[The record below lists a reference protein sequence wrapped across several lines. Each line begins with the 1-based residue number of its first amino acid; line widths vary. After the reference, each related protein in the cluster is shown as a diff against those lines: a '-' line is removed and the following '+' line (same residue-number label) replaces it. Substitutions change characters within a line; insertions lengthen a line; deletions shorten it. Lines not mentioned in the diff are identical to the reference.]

1 VAGSN
6 SADEGATD
14 AGAAQVF
21 NAVTGA
27 WVRKLLPPVP
37 SLSLRFGEAVAIA
50 GDLALIGAPG
60 DGIGTL
66 HIYNLKT
73 GTLVRTLTP
82 APGDG
87 ALGDQFGCAVSVAGN
102 LALIG
107 SRADDFNQGSAYV
120 FNLQTGFQLAK
131 LTDSSGAA
139 GDYFGTCVAAEGTIG
154 VVSAPN
160 ADGNTGEFVVFDL
173 TSFTTVVKVP
183 PAGALPGTAAGSSLA
198 VSGGKV
204 FAGGPN
210 SPNDGK
216 VFVYDVATEA
226 QRVLQPS
233 DSVAGD
239 YFGGAV
245 SVDQGIL
252 LATADSNGGGVY
264 LFDVSSPSNVE
275 FKRLPRPDNEADS
288 IGQAL
293 ALVGNTAVIASA
305 RDKTQVSNAGALFI
319 YKPLTRPLPLTKV
332 TAKGDYAPGAQDS
345 SFNVF
350 SDVIQ
355 NPDGEIAFFSS
366 LAGPGSNRNKDVG
379 FWGTLEPDRYLRLG
393 LKTRTSPLLAVSTV
407 LNNEASRAVF
417 VGRWNAAAPGDKIVY
432 LDDGVGSSVVFSSAI
447 PVSEFPAS
455 GIALAGAT
463 PANFLRVVQGN
474 NAVAPYLA
482 TACTLRL
489 GLGGTSATSDSGLVI
504 RHLQAGTNNAE
515 REGTLAGAT
524 GLTYG
529 QFTDQ
534 LAQYSTNAAYTTA
547 VVGPSSTNQA
557 IFVKNGFGAP
567 KKAAQKGDTVSNG
580 AGDPVNGVT
589 FSSFVG
595 VSADD
600 VDGVLYRAM
609 IEGTGVDRTNNE
621 GLWRFRF
628 GDENRRLILRKG
640 VDLGLNAP
648 NYVGIPSL
656 AGVKIARFIAFW
668 QTNSQQLVFVQLTG
682 TGVNKTNDQALIL
695 FQSFGVADAPL
706 VLLREGDVAP
716 GCPGT
721 TIGVINRVEVSS
733 KFGQYVVL
741 TTLTGAPKG
750 TELALFRGEASLNVI
765 ADTQVKRR
773 PNLILRKGFL
783 FDNQPSKVRSI
794 ALPAKNLTAAGAG
807 TTGLGSCMQETLG
820 NHLPRNITLFIDF
833 DNGVRQLMNG
843 IP

>member
-1 VAGSN
+1 M
-6 SADEGATD
+6 
-14 AGAAQVF
+14 
-21 NAVTGA
+21 
-27 WVRKLLPPVP
+27 RKLLPPVP
-37 SLSLRFGEAVAIA
+37 SASLRFGEAVAIA

-60 DGIGTL
+60 NGTGAV

-87 ALGDQFGCAVSVAGN
+87 ALGDNFGCAVAVADN

-107 SRADDFNQGSAYV
+107 SRVDDFNQGSAYV
-120 FNLQTGFQLAK
+120 FNLQTGVQLAK
-131 LTDSSGAA
+131 LTDNSGAA
-139 GDYFGTCVAAEGTIG
+139 GDYFGTCVAAEGNIG

-160 ADGNTGEFVVFDL
+160 ADGNTGEFVAFDL
-173 TSFTTVVKVP
+173 TSFTTVVKVA

-210 SPNDGK
+210 FPNEGK
-216 VFVYDVATEA
+216 VFVYDVATAA

-233 DSVAGD
+233 DTVAGD
-239 YFGGAV
+239 YFGGV
-245 SVDQGIL
+245 LSVDQGLL

-288 IGQAL
+288 IGHGL

-305 RDKTQVSNAGALFI
+305 RDNTQSSNAGALYI
-319 YKPLTRPLPLTKV
+319 YKPLTRPLPLAKI
-332 TAKGDYAPGAQDS
+332 TAKGDYAPGAEDS
-345 SFNVF
+345 NFNVF
-350 SDVIQ
+350 SDVVQ

-366 LAGPGSNRNKDVG
+366 LAGPGSNRNRDVG

-393 LKTRTSPLLAVSTV
+393 LKTRTSPLLGVSTV

-417 VGRWNAAAPGDKIVY
+417 VGRWNAPAPDDKII
-432 LDDGVGSSVVFSSAI
+432 LQDDGIDSSFAFWSAI
-447 PVSEFPAS
+447 PVAEFPAS
-455 GIALAGAT
+455 GTATVGAT
-463 PANFLRVVQGN
+463 PANFLRVVQSVNVGT
-474 NAVAPYLA
+474 PYLA

-489 GLGGTSATSDSGLVI
+489 GINGTSATSDSGLVI
-504 RHLQAGTNNAE
+504 RDLQAATNSAE
-515 REGTLAGAT
+515 REGTVAGGT

-547 VVGPSSTNQA
+547 VVGPTSTNQA
-557 IFVKNGFGAP
+557 IFVKSGFGAL
-567 KKAAQKGDTVSNG
+567 KKAAQKGDTVTNG

-595 VSADD
+595 VSADNA
-600 VDGVLYRAM
+600 DGVLYRAM
-609 IEGTGVDRTNNE
+609 IVGTGVDKTNNE

-628 GDENRRLILRKG
+628 GDEKSRLILQKG
-640 VDLGLNAP
+640 GDLGLNAP

-695 FQSFGVADAPL
+695 FQSFGVANTPL

-721 TIGVINRVEVSS
+721 TIGVINRVEVSPT
-733 KFGQYVVL
+733 FGQYVVL

-750 TELALFRGEASLNVI
+750 TELALFRSEASIGVI
-765 ADTQVKRR
+765 ADPQVKRR

-794 ALPAKNLTAAGAG
+794 GLPTKNLTAAGAG
-807 TTGLGSCMQETLG
+807 ATGLGSCMQETLG
-820 NHLPRNITLFIDF
+820 NHLPRNLALFIDF

>member
-1 VAGSN
+1 
-6 SADEGATD
+6 
-14 AGAAQVF
+14 
-21 NAVTGA
+21 
-27 WVRKLLPPVP
+27 VRKLLPPVP
-37 SLSLRFGEAVAIA
+37 SASLRFGEAVAIA

-60 DGIGTL
+60 NGTGAV

-87 ALGDQFGCAVSVAGN
+87 ALGDNFGCAVAVADN

-107 SRADDFNQGSAYV
+107 SRVDDFNQGSAYV
-120 FNLQTGFQLAK
+120 FNLQTGVQLAK
-131 LTDSSGAA
+131 LTDNSGAA
-139 GDYFGTCVAAEGTIG
+139 GDYFGTCVAAEGNIG

-160 ADGNTGEFVVFDL
+160 ADGNTGEFVAFDL
-173 TSFTTVVKVP
+173 TSFTTVVKVA

-210 SPNDGK
+210 FPNEGK
-216 VFVYDVATEA
+216 VFVYDVATAA

-233 DSVAGD
+233 DTVAGD
-239 YFGGAV
+239 YFGGV
-245 SVDQGIL
+245 LSVDQGLL

-288 IGQAL
+288 IGHGL

-305 RDKTQVSNAGALFI
+305 RDNTQSSNAGALYI
-319 YKPLTRPLPLTKV
+319 YKPLTRPLPLAKI
-332 TAKGDYAPGAQDS
+332 TAKGDYAPGAEDS
-345 SFNVF
+345 NFNVF
-350 SDVIQ
+350 SDVVQ

-366 LAGPGSNRNKDVG
+366 LAGPGSNRNRDVG

-393 LKTRTSPLLAVSTV
+393 LKTRTSPLLGVSTV

-417 VGRWNAAAPGDKIVY
+417 VGRWNAPAPDDKII
-432 LDDGVGSSVVFSSAI
+432 LQDDGIDSSFAFWSAI
-447 PVSEFPAS
+447 PVAEFPAS
-455 GIALAGAT
+455 GTATVGAT
-463 PANFLRVVQGN
+463 PANFLRVVQSVNVGT
-474 NAVAPYLA
+474 PYLA

-489 GLGGTSATSDSGLVI
+489 GINGTSATSDSGLVI
-504 RHLQAGTNNAE
+504 RDLQAATNSAE
-515 REGTLAGAT
+515 REGTVAGGT

-547 VVGPSSTNQA
+547 VVGPTSTNQA
-557 IFVKNGFGAP
+557 IFVKSGFGAL
-567 KKAAQKGDTVSNG
+567 KKAAQKGDTVTNG

-595 VSADD
+595 VSADNA
-600 VDGVLYRAM
+600 DGVLYRAM
-609 IEGTGVDRTNNE
+609 IVGTGVDKTNNE

-628 GDENRRLILRKG
+628 GDEKSRLILQKG
-640 VDLGLNAP
+640 GDLGLNAP

-695 FQSFGVADAPL
+695 FQSFGVANTPL

-721 TIGVINRVEVSS
+721 TIGVINRVEVSPT
-733 KFGQYVVL
+733 FGQYVVL

-750 TELALFRGEASLNVI
+750 TELALFRSEASIGVI
-765 ADTQVKRR
+765 ADPQVKRR

-794 ALPAKNLTAAGAG
+794 GLPTKNLTAAGAG
-807 TTGLGSCMQETLG
+807 ATGLGSCMQETLG
-820 NHLPRNITLFIDF
+820 NHLPRNLALFIDF